1 MNKNSVAANFIWR
14 FMERISAQLV
24 TFIVSIVIARILSPE
39 DYSVISIILVF
50 ITFADI
56 LVSNGFATALIQKKN
71 ADNLDFSSVFYFSLI
86 FSILLYIIIFLLA
99 PYVAVWYKMPILS
112 PTLRVLGI
120 RVIISAINSVQHS
133 YVSRNMA
140 FKKFFFSTLGGTI
153 ISAIVGIVLAL
164 SGFGVWALVF
174 QYLTNTFI
182 DTVVLW
188 FTVKWRPVLKFSLL
202 RLKELLS
209 YGWKLLASALIGA
222 IYDDLRTLIIGKVYT
237 KEELAFYS
245 KGQQFPRLIMNNV
258 STSITS
264 VVFPYFSKMQDNKEK
279 LKQSI
284 RKTLRTSTVVIA
296 PLMMGLI
303 AIANP
308 LVKLLLTDKWIRCVP
323 FLQLSCLF
331 YLTSSI
337 YTIYLQAY
345 KSIGKSG
352 LALCIELI
360 DDIFGIIL
368 VLLFLKKG
376 ATYIASIMVISRI
389 VACIICFYYNYKLF
403 NIKLKEQIYD
413 VILPI
418 VFSIAMTVCIMI
430 LDSIEFNYII
440 KMIIQVIIG
449 IGIYSFICHIFKYP
463 FISLLFDL
471 LKNKKKKQE
480 TN

>member
-1 MNKNSVAANFIWR
+1 MSKSNIATNFIWR

-86 FSILLYIIIFLLA
+86 FSVLLYIAIFLLA

-133 YVSRNMA
+133 YVSRNMI

-188 FTVKWRPVLKFSLL
+188 FTVKWRPILRFSVL

-237 KEELAFYS
+237 KEDLAFYS

-264 VVFPYFSKMQDNKEK
+264 VVFPYFSKMQDDKEK

-296 PLMMGLI
+296 PLMMGLL
-303 AIANP
+303 AIAKP
-308 LVKLLLTDKWIRCVP
+308 LVKLLLTDKWIQCVP

-352 LALCIELI
+352 LALYIELI

-368 VLLFLKKG
+368 VILFLKKG
-376 ATYIASIMVISRI
+376 AIYIASIMVISRI

-418 VFSIAMTVCIMI
+418 VFSIAMTACIMI
-430 LDSIEFNYII
+430 LDIIEFNYII
-440 KMIIQVIIG
+440 KMIIQIIIG
-449 IGIYSFICHIFKYP
+449 IGIYSFICYIFKYP
-463 FISLLFDL
+463 FISSLFEL
-471 LKNKKKKQE
+471 LKNKKKKQ
-480 TN
+480 NNS